1 MQVEE
6 KERTA
11 DADASETVAADAVSP
26 AEGAGELTGMRV
38 LLVEDNLMNQQM
50 TKFSIV
56 KCGAE
61 LEIANHGQEAVEAV
75 TRLFDS
81 GAPNYDCVLMDM
93 MMPVMDGAGA
103 TRAIRA
109 LERERGRADRPH
121 VIVGLS
127 ANVGPEYTAQ
137 VRAAGMDG
145 SMSKPFYPATLRNVL
160 SSVFQGAYAGFAQD
174 GGEGNA
180 RAASSQAKPGN

>member
-1 MQVEE
+1 
-6 KERTA
+6 
-11 DADASETVAADAVSP
+11 
-26 AEGAGELTGMRV
+26 MRV

-93 MMPVMDGAGA
+93 MMPVMDGASA

-109 LERERGRADRPH
+109 LERE
-121 VIVGLS
+121 
-127 ANVGPEYTAQ
+127 
-137 VRAAGMDG
+137 
-145 SMSKPFYPATLRNVL
+145 
-160 SSVFQGAYAGFAQD
+160 
-174 GGEGNA
+174 
-180 RAASSQAKPGN
+180 